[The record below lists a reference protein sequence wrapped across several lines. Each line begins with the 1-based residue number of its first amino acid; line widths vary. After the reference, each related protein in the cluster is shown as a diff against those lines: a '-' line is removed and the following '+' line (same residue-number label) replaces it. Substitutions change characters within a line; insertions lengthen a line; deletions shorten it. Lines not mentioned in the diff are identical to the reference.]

1 MTDIV
6 ENIIWLR
13 RRANISQQ
21 QLAEDFNIKR
31 TTLSAYEQGKAR
43 PSIELLKKYATYFKV
58 PLDEIISGKT
68 KKEQLP
74 EKEDK
79 FKILALTVDNDGNE
93 NIEYVPIPAYAGYA
107 LGYGDPEYLADLP
120 KFKLPFMTGGTFR
133 AFEVQ
138 GDSMLPI
145 PTGSV
150 LIGQYVESV
159 KDLKPGETYVFI
171 TVNHGILF
179 KRVGFVDNQKIG
191 LKSDNPIYHSYDM
204 PLMEINEIW
213 KTKLYMSYH
222 FPDPEKS
229 LERIEK
235 GVDSLRDE
243 VKRMRIN

>member
-1 MTDIV
+1 MNDIT

-21 QLAEDFNIKR
+21 KLADDFKIKR
-31 TTLSAYEQGKAR
+31 TTLSAYEQEKAR
-43 PSIELLKKYATYFKV
+43 PSLDLLKRYAAYFRV
-58 PLDEIISGKT
+58 PLDEIITGKAGRDAAV
-68 KKEQLP
+68 EP
-74 EKEDK
+74 EEK
-79 FKILALTVDNDGNE
+79 FKVLALTVDNEGDE
-93 NIEYVPIPAYAGYA
+93 NIEFIPVKAYAGYA
-107 LGYGDPEYLADLP
+107 VGYGDPEYLSDLP
-120 KFKLPFMTGGTFR
+120 KFKLPFLKGGTFR

-150 LIGQYVESV
+150 LIGQYVEKITEV
-159 KDLKPGETYVFI
+159 KKGETYVFI
-171 TVNHGILF
+171 TANHGILF
-179 KRVGFVDNQKIG
+179 KRVGFLDKLKIG
-191 LKSDNPIYHSYDM
+191 LKSDNPTYHSYDM

-235 GVDSLRDE
+235 GVDLLRDE
-243 VKRMRIN
+243 VMKLREN